1 MKSIVISTV
10 VAILLVSACSPG
22 DDGGSDSVV
31 PSVTVAVPTPSV
43 VVPVATTASTTTTS
57 AVETASV
64 VVAFSAGNG
73 TGTVEMSGEG
83 SAVVAFFGGLP
94 GEVSLELPD
103 ADISDHVSVVEELIG
118 FWFFQDEDSGDVPP
132 SIFISDG
139 GEITDSFGTTYVV
152 EAAGFPPAPGT
163 QPTTTTSAP
172 ISPTTSSTTTSISP
186 TSSTTLPTTTT
197 SAPPT
202 TTTIP
207 LPTTTVPAILQ
218 VQVLNG
224 SGVAGAAGRM
234 SVRLSEA
241 GFVMLPAGNAT
252 GRYRSSA
259 VYFADGWQR
268 EAERVLSVVD
278 IDGVEAVTAMPPAFA
293 DSGATVVVLLGTDT
307 APARSQTGLR
317 PRPRN
322 DVALPLPDSIPRDRF
337 VPGLSNIQIFSQI
350 NDEGPEFT
358 QGTLDALAGWL
369 NVAGRY
375 SPASSRQLFTP
386 RVPCD
391 QVPEGGQCLD
401 GDYLAEHVWDGI
413 ERALNWLGFTPQN
426 VCGAPPGY
434 SFTDLLK
441 PTREW
446 SEEDDHFSGDGIRT
460 TDRLIEL
467 HGGERINP
475 ESNLDFY
482 ISEAVQTAYDIL
494 RSVELLD
501 ETEAPQLILC
511 EAWISPSGEIPEFAN
526 AAWYSLLTP
535 GIQPRESLL
544 SQGTYHMKS
553 ISRNGNRA
561 FVYVCHPTLG
571 EQGVRLTWREAGY
584 RAESVNARKNA
595 GCQASF
601 EEYDNSGIPFL
612 EDTISFGFGEHVF
625 SASSLQN
632 FPRAPR

>member
-1 MKSIVISTV
+1 M
-10 VAILLVSACSPG
+10 
-22 DDGGSDSVV
+22 
-31 PSVTVAVPTPSV
+31 
-43 VVPVATTASTTTTS
+43 
-57 AVETASV
+57 
-64 VVAFSAGNG
+64 
-73 TGTVEMSGEG
+73 
-83 SAVVAFFGGLP
+83 
-94 GEVSLELPD
+94 
-103 ADISDHVSVVEELIG
+103 
-118 FWFFQDEDSGDVPP
+118 
-132 SIFISDG
+132 
-139 GEITDSFGTTYVV
+139 
-152 EAAGFPPAPGT
+152 
-163 QPTTTTSAP
+163 
-172 ISPTTSSTTTSISP
+172 
-186 TSSTTLPTTTT
+186 
-197 SAPPT
+197 
-202 TTTIP
+202 
-207 LPTTTVPAILQ
+207 
-218 VQVLNG
+218 
-224 SGVAGAAGRM
+224 AGAAGRM

-241 GFVMLPAGNAT
+241 GFVVLPAGNAA
-252 GRYRSSA
+252 GRYGSSA
-259 VYFADGWQR
+259 VYFADGWQG

-293 DSGATVVVLLGTDT
+293 DSGAVVVVLLGTDT

-322 DVALPLPDSIPRDRF
+322 DVALPLPDDIPRDRF